1 MNNLEILHLSK
12 QYGKVRGLDD
22 ITIRL
27 SDGIYGLLGPNG
39 AGKTTLIKAI
49 SGLTKYTEG
58 SILYNEKDI
67 HLLDAEYRDL
77 LGYMPQQQRIDSQY
91 TVYSFLRYI
100 SALKGIRKP
109 DERINH
115 LLDRLHLQEYKSRP
129 LSSLSGGMIQRVL
142 IAQSLLNNPKIL
154 LLDEPTAGLDPVERR
169 NLREVISSISRN
181 RIVLLATHMMSDV
194 EFISD
199 RILLMKDGK
208 ILTDSTQQDLLSRTK
223 VYVSD
228 KPYEDLLKTDST
240 IRLVNI
246 AYINGVPRIRF
257 ISKREYPDQVPATMD
272 DVYLDW
278 MDDLCI
284 QN

>member
-1 MNNLEILHLSK
+1 MQIS
-12 QYGKVRGLDD
+12 
-22 ITIRL
+22 
-27 SDGIYGLLGPNG
+27 
-39 AGKTTLIKAI
+39 LIKVI
-49 SGLTKYTEG
+49 SGLTEYTEG
-58 SILYNEKDI
+58 SILYNGKDI
-67 HLLDAEYRDL
+67 CLLEAEYRNL
-77 LGYMPQQQRIDSQY
+77 LGYMPQQQKIDSQY

-100 SALKGIRKP
+100 AVLKGIRKP
-109 DERINH
+109 DDRISH
-115 LLDRLHLQEYKSRP
+115 LLDRLHLHEYKSRP

-199 RILLMKDGK
+199 RILLMKSGK
-208 ILTDSTQQDLLSRTK
+208 ILTDSTQQELLSRTR
-223 VYVSD
+223 VYISD
-228 KPYEDLLKTDST
+228 KPYEELLKKDNT

-246 AYINGVPRIRF
+246 AYFNGVPRVRF
-257 ISKREYPDQVPATMD
+257 ISENEYPDQVPTTMD

-278 MDDLCI
+278 MDDSCI

>member
-12 QYGKVRGLDD
+12 QYGKVRALDD
-22 ITIRL
+22 ITISL

-58 SILYNEKDI
+58 SILYNGKDI
-67 HLLDAEYRDL
+67 RILDAEYRNL

-91 TVYSFLRYI
+91 TVYSFLRYV
-100 SALKGIRKP
+100 SVLKGIRKP

-115 LLDRLHLQEYKSRP
+115 LLDRLHLQEYRSRP

-199 RILLMKDGK
+199 RILLMKDGR
-208 ILTDSTQQDLLSRTK
+208 ILTDSTQQSLLSRTR

-240 IRLVNI
+240 IRLVNT
-246 AYINGVPRIRF
+246 AYYNGDPIIRF
-257 ISKREYPDQVPATMD
+257 ISKNEYPDQVPTTMD

-278 MDDLCI
+278 MDDSCI